1 MTHALGCPQSARG
14 LFLIAIEPSP
24 LLKSRFGLLIAQR
37 QNSNFT
43 MIEQGLD
50 RIAYDA
56 APTGDLLAQ
65 KCPRSP
71 FHWPHGTAT
80 DVFGKSVRAAA
91 RVRHVAQ
98 MVDASSRMTHIGTRS
113 KASCVFPFLPCWGSV
128 IQSESARPISG
139 SPPLILFLR
148 CSDSLI
154 LFGPFGYLLR

>member
-1 MTHALGCPQSARG
+1 
-14 LFLIAIEPSP
+14 
-24 LLKSRFGLLIAQR
+24 
-37 QNSNFT
+37 

-71 FHWPHGTAT
+71 FHGPHGTAT

-91 RVRHVAQ
+91 RICHVAQ

-113 KASCVFPFLPCWGSV
+113 KASCVYPFYHDGAVSSRV
-128 IQSESARPISG
+128 EAHDR
-139 SPPLILFLR
+139 SP
-148 CSDSLI
+148 
-154 LFGPFGYLLR
+154 GVLL

>member
-1 MTHALGCPQSARG
+1 MPQIGPIDAFMNDIWDHGHIDVASTQHNAT
-14 LFLIAIEPSP
+14 
-24 LLKSRFGLLIAQR
+24 LLVPVT
-37 QNSNFT
+37 NSNFT

-71 FHWPHGTAT
+71 FHGPHGTAT

-113 KASCVFPFLPCWGSV
+113 KASCVFPFYHVGAVSSRV
-128 IQSESARPISG
+128 KAH
-139 SPPLILFLR
+139 
-148 CSDSLI
+148 D
-154 LFGPFGYLLR
+154 

>member
-71 FHWPHGTAT
+71 FHGPHGTAT

-91 RVRHVAQ
+91 RICHVAQ

-113 KASCVFPFLPCWGSV
+113 KASCVYPFYHDGAVSSRV
-128 IQSESARPISG
+128 EAHDR
-139 SPPLILFLR
+139 SP
-148 CSDSLI
+148 
-154 LFGPFGYLLR
+154 GVLL

>member
-1 MTHALGCPQSARG
+1 
-14 LFLIAIEPSP
+14 
-24 LLKSRFGLLIAQR
+24 
-37 QNSNFT
+37 

-71 FHWPHGTAT
+71 FHGPHGTAT

-91 RVRHVAQ
+91 RIRHVAQ

-113 KASCVFPFLPCWGSV
+113 KASCVFPFYHDGAVSSRV
-128 IQSESARPISG
+128 KVHDR
-139 SPPLILFLR
+139 SPAV
-148 CSDSLI
+148 
-154 LFGPFGYLLR
+154 LL

>member
-37 QNSNFT
+37 QNSKFT

-50 RIAYDA
+50 RIAHDA

-65 KCPRSP
+65 KCTRSP
-71 FHWPHGTAT
+71 FHGPHGTAT
-80 DVFGKSVRAAA
+80 DVFGMSVRAVTEGCSRQNSSCCAL
-91 RVRHVAQ
+91 

-113 KASCVFPFLPCWGSV
+113 KASCVFPFYHDGAVSSRV
-128 IQSESARPISG
+128 KTHDRP
-139 SPPLILFLR
+139 PAV
-148 CSDSLI
+148 
-154 LFGPFGYLLR
+154 LL